1 MKFLFIT
8 VVCILF
14 SFSGFS
20 QNISEGMENRKT
32 KRYIPI
38 ENIREKGLILTKQDS
53 LNFHFRD
60 RDTLVL
66 VSPALELHF
75 PEGIRVQIKPQDSL
89 FIEKYKETVYGPRT
103 RRDRNKQSLKI
114 WRNGIR
120 LYFDPSV
127 PKRHQKELLK
137 FAEDLDSK
145 VDSLT
150 ISKVRKREDAN
161 YLVFYRNSDEDF
173 DLDPRISDKRSG
185 YYLNWSKNKDITRG
199 SLKINTYA
207 YEDKEAVLKDL
218 KMRFFETLGY
228 FKYSGKLPCG
238 SLLSA
243 CRGEKELSEE
253 DLEILKYHY
262 SYQNC
267 YGIGLKAFKAQHE
280 HRRQRFAEYP
290 YIMMYVSH
298 PIEQ

>member
-1 MKFLFIT
+1 MKFLCIT
-8 VVCILF
+8 VVCVLF
-14 SFSGFS
+14 SLSGFS
-20 QNISEGMENRKT
+20 QNIPEGMENRKI

-38 ENIREKGLILTKQDS
+38 EHIREKGLILTKQDS

-66 VSPALELHF
+66 VSPALEFHF

-137 FAEDLDSK
+137 FAEDLDSR

-228 FKYSGKLPCG
+228 FKYAGKLPCG

-267 YGIGLKAFKAQHE
+267 YGIGLKAFEAQHE